1 MKVRHFINN
10 TSAGILI
17 GWISAGG
24 FVAFGYAAPSGF
36 MSDYG
41 ATIITTVGALL
52 GAALATA
59 AVLAQIEAQRDA
71 EERQRSRAQ
80 RAAKAMLP
88 IALSQLF
95 EVAKAGAAAHYHE
108 CESTKGRATWDEA
121 VSTINAP
128 PDAFDTIRACIA
140 QADHGDA
147 DRLANLLRYYQV
159 LRARAERRNRH
170 LINLRDDDA
179 RNAVQWAIFA
189 RLIEDCF
196 EYAREMADNI
206 PPTLTARDFSSNL
219 PLRGYHTTADSPL
232 PAALHRAVDAENPEL
247 FSCAPPL
254 PS

>member
-1 MKVRHFINN
+1 MKFRHFLNN

-88 IALSQLF
+88 IALMRLHAA
-95 EVAKAGAAAHYHE
+95 AKAGASAYYHE
-108 CESTKGRATWDEA
+108 GQDTDPRAPWSEAIKG
-121 VSTINAP
+121 SHAP
-128 PDAFDTIRACIA
+128 SDVFDTIRACIV
-140 QADHGDA
+140 QADEGDA
-147 DRLANLLRYYQV
+147 DRLANLIRRYQV
-159 LRARAERRNRH
+159 LHARAERRAP
-170 LINLRDDDA
+170 NLRNPQDYDA
-179 RNAVQWAIFA
+179 ENAVNWAILTC
-189 RLIEDCF
+189 LIDDCF
-196 EYAREMADNI
+196 AYAREEAEHI
-206 PPTLTARDFSSNL
+206 PPHLTKRGLSMVFPNNGYTLKE
-219 PLRGYHTTADSPL
+219 DSPL
-232 PAALHRAVDAENPEL
+232 KIALNRAQDQESIEL